1 MKTNSFKVTSQT
13 PGPTRASFNL
23 IRPLMASAAVA
34 LLAALMASAGDWPN
48 YRGPNHDGISSELI
62 RTNWPA
68 DPPKEIWKV
77 PLGPALCSLTVSGG
91 RVFTQA
97 RRRVAGKDREFCLAL
112 DAGTGKE
119 LWATDVG
126 GANYGGGYD
135 GHLNPIEDGPR
146 STPTV
151 SGERVFVLTSFLRLV
166 CLNAGTGLEVWRK
179 DLVAE
184 YDGSVIGYES
194 SASPLVEGDLVL
206 VNCNALHKTL
216 SAFRTQDG
224 TLAWQVQN
232 TVSANRLSTTH
243 ATPIAATLVGVRQAI
258 FYTQQ
263 GLVSVRPESGEIL
276 WNYRVPFNGFTAAA
290 SPVVG
295 EDIVYCSA
303 AYGTGAGAVR
313 IQTSDAGL
321 TTNQVWRTRGAN
333 GTEYATP
340 VYHEGYLYGPYGQY
354 EANLKCL
361 DLATGRVKW
370 TVSKTLYDAHGAVL
384 LVAGHLLQ
392 LTDKGELV
400 LIKPDP
406 SAYQE
411 ITRFQAVKGR
421 CWNAPAISD
430 GRLYVRSAHE
440 AACFDVA
447 LKGSPPLRLRPE
459 FTRANG
465 RFRLS
470 IAKGDGSPLDADA
483 QARVQVFATT
493 NLPAGPGGWLKLT
506 QPTTLN
512 NGELQLEDPDSSSL
526 PRRFYRTEEQP

>member
-1 MKTNSFKVTSQT
+1 M
-13 PGPTRASFNL
+13 
-23 IRPLMASAAVA
+23 AVA
-34 LLAALMASAGDWPN
+34 GVMLPAALVTFAGDWPN
-48 YRGPNHDGISSELI
+48 YRGPNHDGTTSEMI
-62 RTNWPA
+62 RTNWSA
-68 DPPKEIWKV
+68 DPPKEVWRT
-77 PLGPALCSLTVSGG
+77 PLEPALSSLTVSGG

-97 RRRVAGKDREFCLAL
+97 RRRVALKDREFCIAL
-112 DAGTGKE
+112 DAATGKE
-119 LWATDVG
+119 LWATDLGVASYVG
-126 GANYGGGYD
+126 GYAGILRPN
-135 GHLNPIEDGPR
+135 EDGPR

-151 SGERVFVLTSFLRLV
+151 AGDRVFVLTSFLRLV
-166 CLNAGTGLEVWRK
+166 CLDARTGLEIWSK

-184 YDGSVIGYES
+184 YDGSVIPYES

-224 TLAWQVQN
+224 ALAWQVEN
-232 TVSANRLSTTH
+232 TSSTNRLSTTH
-243 ATPIAATLVGVRQAI
+243 ATPIAATLAGVRQVI
-258 FYTQQ
+258 FYTQK
-263 GLVSVRPESGEIL
+263 GLVSVRPQSGELL
-276 WNYRVPFNGFTAAA
+276 WSYRFPYNGMTAAA

-295 EDIVYCSA
+295 VDIVYCSA

-313 IQTSDAGL
+313 IVPDNANL
-321 TTNQVWRTRGAN
+321 TTSEVWRTRGAN

-354 EANLKCL
+354 EANLRCL

-370 TVSKTLYDAHGAVL
+370 TVLRTLYDAHGAVL

-392 LTDKGELV
+392 LTDKGDLV

-411 ITRFQAVKGR
+411 LARFQAVKGR
-421 CWNAPAISD
+421 CWNAPALSD
-430 GRLYVRSAHE
+430 GRIYVRGTHE

-447 LKGSPPLRLRPE
+447 PNGPPPLRLRPE

-470 IAKGDGSPLDADA
+470 ISKGDGSPLDADA

-526 PRRFYRTEEQP
+526 PQRFYRTEEQP